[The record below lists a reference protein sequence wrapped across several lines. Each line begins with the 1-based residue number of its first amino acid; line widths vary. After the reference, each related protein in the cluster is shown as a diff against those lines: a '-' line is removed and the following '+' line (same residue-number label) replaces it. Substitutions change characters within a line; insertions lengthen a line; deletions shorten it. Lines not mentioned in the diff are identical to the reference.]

1 MAVVV
6 ITTMLKGV
14 MAMMTMV
21 VMNICP
27 PVVIMMMIVGVDTDV
42 DGGVDVDYLS
52 FSDSDGE
59 GDDDGNDGD
68 CVDDGGDGGD
78 VDYPST
84 SSATPSFIAFKSHSR
99 FHSIQLQDLQ

>member
-1 MAVVV
+1 
-6 ITTMLKGV
+6 
-14 MAMMTMV
+14 MV
-21 VMNICP
+21 
-27 PVVIMMMIVGVDTDV
+27 
-42 DGGVDVDYLS
+42 GVDVDYLS
-52 FSDSDGE
+52 TSDSDGE

-68 CVDDGGDGGD
+68 CVDDGGDGGDDYDGGD